1 MSKKQAAPAAA
12 TAEAGEAEAPATVE
26 VRALVDCQTYNMK
39 SGELAVIP
47 SHALKALKDSGRVD
61 DNPEAVAYAKTLTA

>member
-12 TAEAGEAEAPATVE
+12 TAEAGEAAGPATVE

-39 SGELAVIP
+39 SGQLAVIP
-47 SHALKALKDSGRVD
+47 SDALQALKASGRVD